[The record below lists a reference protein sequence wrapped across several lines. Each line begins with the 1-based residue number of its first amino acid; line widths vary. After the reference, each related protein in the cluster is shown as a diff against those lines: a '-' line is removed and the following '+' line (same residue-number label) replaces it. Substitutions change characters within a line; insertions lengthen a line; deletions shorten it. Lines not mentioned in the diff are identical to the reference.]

1 MWSSRRRG
9 TRESRFRRGGIIGAA
24 ARGSAILMGIAWMAL
39 KPQVFR
45 QVAQESDLAQPMAKP
60 GTDALSGLPSS
71 YADAPKLGP
80 PLPGDLG
87 RPILRAQERTEGAVA
102 PSAADAARQQRLAG
116 IKAAR
121 ESGLM
126 VQIATT
132 PSTSGPAPVA
142 DMEPLPSVPGETP
155 PSDAIRKERFE
166 IGRANV

>member
-1 MWSSRRRG
+1 
-9 TRESRFRRGGIIGAA
+9 
-24 ARGSAILMGIAWMAL
+24 
-39 KPQVFR
+39 
-45 QVAQESDLAQPMAKP
+45 MAKP

-87 RPILRAQERTEGAVA
+87 RPILRAQERPEGAVA

-132 PSTSGPAPVA
+132 PITAG
-142 DMEPLPSVPGETP
+142 DRKSVVEGQRV
-155 PSDAIRKERFE
+155 SVRVDYGGAR
-166 IGRANV
+166 

>member
-1 MWSSRRRG
+1 MC
-9 TRESRFRRGGIIGAA
+9 
-24 ARGSAILMGIAWMAL
+24 AL
-39 KPQVFR
+39 VTGVQ
-45 QVAQESDLAQPMAKP
+45 
-60 GTDALSGLPSS
+60 TCALPIS
-71 YADAPKLGP
+71 PKLGP

-155 PSDAIRKERFE
+155 PSDAIRKERFASALDRSGDHNSGGLE
-166 IGRANV
+166 IGSANV